1 MITDVNVWL
10 SRWPTRRLPLDETA
24 ALVSTLSSL
33 QITEAWCASL
43 DGLLHRDLR
52 DVNRRTAAECRLQ
65 RAGIQLLPAAIIN
78 PALPGW
84 QADLA
89 DCREL
94 DIRILRLTPGWHGYD
109 LASPVF
115 LQLLQA
121 AAQCRMLVQICV
133 RLEDPRIQH
142 TLLQIPDVD
151 PRPLLAPD
159 IKATGC
165 SLMLLNA
172 TASTPL
178 ELAGQLAT
186 AANIGFDTA
195 MLEGLAGLER
205 LTAALPSDRIHFGS
219 YSPVFVPQAATLK
232 LQESE
237 LPLPLR
243 SAILQDNSAA
253 ILPRP

>member
-24 ALVSTLSSL
+24 ALVDTLNSL

-52 DVNRRTAAECRLQ
+52 AVNRRTAAECRQ
-65 RAGIQLLPAAIIN
+65 HPAGLLRPAAVIN

-84 QADLA
+84 QADLE

-94 DIRILRLTPGWHGYD
+94 QISILRLTPGWHSYD
-109 LASPVF
+109 LTSPEF

-121 AAQCRMLVQICV
+121 AAQYRMLVQICV

-151 PRPLLAPD
+151 PRPLLAPE
-159 IKATGC
+159 ITATGC

-172 TASTPL
+172 LASTPL

-186 AANIGFDTA
+186 TAGIGFDTA

-205 LTAALPSDRIHFGS
+205 LTAALPPSRIHFGS
-219 YSPVFVPQAATLK
+219 YSPVFVPHAATLK

-237 LPLPLR
+237 LPIPVR
-243 SAILQDNSAA
+243 SAILHENSAA
-253 ILPRP
+253 ILPRN